1 MVVGIMRW
9 MADEQTAQD
18 MAENASHQFAV
29 SVERK
34 FTLISFFFVSLLF
47 GLDEVDQAER
57 AGSLAVAI

>member
-1 MVVGIMRW
+1 

-18 MAENASHQFAV
+18 MAEKGQP
-29 SVERK
+29 SVRSERERK
-34 FTLISFFFVSLLF
+34 FTLISFFSVSLLF